1 MHNDGVTAASADPPL
16 EALMTFL
23 SVARL
28 GRYTAAAEVL
38 GVNHSTVSRRIAA
51 LESAMGGRVLVRT
64 TGGWE
69 VTDLGRRAVAI
80 AERIEASLRELV
92 KGEGADAVHGM
103 VRISAPDAFTSVF
116 LAPAMTAL
124 RREHPALA
132 VELLSATQRVRQNRS
147 GVDLEIVVGRP
158 QVLRAYATP
167 VCAYS
172 LRLYA
177 TPDYL
182 AAHGEPAAIADL
194 STHPLVYY
202 VESSLQVDELDR
214 ALQELPDSPP
224 SVRSTSVFAHV
235 EATAAG
241 AGIGILPDFL
251 GDHDPRLVR
260 VLDGS
265 YAHPLAYWAVARDE
279 GPRNP
284 AVAATLQAITAYIG
298 TVQDAAAEGSGPA
311 PGTGAA
317 GAGAAGADAAA
328 EGSGTAP
335 GAVPDAA
342 AAAVAR

>member
-1 MHNDGVTAASADPPL
+1 
-16 EALMTFL
+16 MTFL

-38 GVNHSTVSRRIAA
+38 GVNHSTVSRRVTA

-64 TGGWE
+64 AGGWE
-69 VTDLGRRAVAI
+69 VTDLGHRAVTI
-80 AERIEASLRELV
+80 AERIEESLRELV
-92 KGEGADAVHGM
+92 DGENADAVHGM

-124 RREHPALA
+124 RREHPQLA

-167 VCAYS
+167 VCAYA

-182 AAHGEPAAIADL
+182 DEAGRPDSIAELAA
-194 STHPLVYY
+194 HPLVYY

-214 ALQELPDSPP
+214 ALQELPDSPA

-251 GDHDPRLVR
+251 GDADPRLTR
-260 VLDGS
+260 VLDGA

-284 AVAATLQAITAYIG
+284 AVAATLEALISYIE
-298 TVQDAAAEGSGPA
+298 TVRA
-311 PGTGAA
+311 
-317 GAGAAGADAAA
+317 
-328 EGSGTAP
+328 
-335 GAVPDAA
+335 
-342 AAAVAR
+342 

>member
-1 MHNDGVTAASADPPL
+1 MHPSSPEPPL
-16 EALMTFL
+16 DALMTFL

-51 LESAMGGRVLVRT
+51 LETAMGGRVLVRT

-69 VTDLGRRAVAI
+69 VTALGRRAVGI
-80 AERIEASLRELV
+80 AERIEGSLRELI
-92 KGEGADAVHGM
+92 EDDGADAVHGM
-103 VRISAPDAFTSVF
+103 VRISAPDAFTAAF
-116 LAPAMTAL
+116 LAPAMTHL
-124 RREHPALA
+124 RNAHPHLA
-132 VELLSATQRVRQNRS
+132 IELLSATQRVRQNRS

-177 TPDYL
+177 TGAYL
-182 AAHGEPAAIADL
+182 AAHGAPGTVAELAR
-194 STHPLVYY
+194 HPLVYY

-224 SVRSTSVFAHV
+224 SLRSTSVFAHV

-241 AGIGILPDFL
+241 AGIGLLPDFL
-251 GDHDPRLVR
+251 GDADARLVR
-260 VLDGS
+260 VLDGA

-279 GPRNP
+279 GQRNP
-284 AVAATLQAITAYIG
+284 AVAATLEAMTGYIRR
-298 TVQDAAAEGSGPA
+298 VQEAAA
-311 PGTGAA
+311 
-317 GAGAAGADAAA
+317 
-328 EGSGTAP
+328 
-335 GAVPDAA
+335 
-342 AAAVAR
+342 

>member
-1 MHNDGVTAASADPPL
+1 MPTPTAPPSNDPPL
-16 EALMTFL
+16 EALLTFL
-23 SVARL
+23 AVARR

-38 GVNHSTVSRRIAA
+38 GVNHSTVSRRITA
-51 LESAMGGRVLVRT
+51 LETAMGGRVLVRT

-69 VTDLGRRAVAI
+69 VTSLGRRAVVI

-92 KGEGADAVHGM
+92 ESEAADAMHGM

-124 RREHPALA
+124 RRAHPSLA
-132 VELLSATQRVRQNRS
+132 IELLSATQRVRQNRS

-177 TPDYL
+177 TPGYL
-182 AAHGEPAAIADL
+182 SEAGEPQSVAELAR
-194 STHPLVYY
+194 HPLVYY
-202 VESSLQVDELDR
+202 IESSLQVDELDR

-241 AGIGILPDFL
+241 AGIGLLPDFL
-251 GDHDPRLVR
+251 GDADRRLVR
-260 VLDGS
+260 VLDGAYS
-265 YAHPLAYWAVARDE
+265 HPLAYWAVARDE

-284 AVAATLQAITAYIG
+284 AVAATLEAITTHIQS
-298 TVQDAAAEGSGPA
+298 VQDGSL
-311 PGTGAA
+311 
-317 GAGAAGADAAA
+317 
-328 EGSGTAP
+328 
-335 GAVPDAA
+335 
-342 AAAVAR
+342 

>member
-92 KGEGADAVHGM
+92 EGEGADAVHGM

-182 AAHGEPAAIADL
+182 AAHGEPAALADL

-298 TVQDAAAEGSGPA
+298 TVQHAAAQGSGAEGSG
-311 PGTGAA
+311 
-317 GAGAAGADAAA
+317 A
-328 EGSGTAP
+328 EGSG
-335 GAVPDAA
+335 
-342 AAAVAR
+342 AAVAAASAAVATAVMAR

>member
-1 MHNDGVTAASADPPL
+1 MPAAAPDPPL
-16 EALMTFL
+16 DALMTFL

-28 GRYTAAAEVL
+28 GRYTAAADVL
-38 GVNHSTVSRRIAA
+38 GVNHSTVSRRITA

-69 VTDLGRRAVAI
+69 VTELGHRAVTI

-92 KGEGADAVHGM
+92 DGENADAVHGM

-124 RREHPALA
+124 RREHPQLA

-167 VCAYS
+167 VCAYA

-182 AAHGEPAAIADL
+182 REAGTPDSIAQLAA
-194 STHPLVYY
+194 HPLVYY

-214 ALQELPDSPP
+214 ALQELPDSPA

-251 GDHDPRLVR
+251 GDADPRLTR
-260 VLDGS
+260 VLDGA

-284 AVAATLQAITAYIG
+284 TVAATL
-298 TVQDAAAEGSGPA
+298 DALLAHIE
-311 PGTGAA
+311 
-317 GAGAAGADAAA
+317 
-328 EGSGTAP
+328 
-335 GAVPDAA
+335 AV
-342 AAAVAR
+342 RG